1 MNLMNWLN
9 GRVARMGWMDIALL
23 KICVAA
29 FTLMIAKLWPLILTP
44 HWAIFAFIFLLAYA
58 PLKQV
63 QIGKLTESLATRQ
76 TRPEQTRPPQKNPA
90 TRAAGFSV
98 WMQARVDNLNALD
111 VGLLK
116 VSVMIITL
124 LVAKYWPP
132 LLTPDWKIFGGIF
145 LITYVP
151 LMVKLFL
158 RKNGHAG
165 I

>member
-1 MNLMNWLN
+1 MNFMKWLDA
-9 GRVARMGWMDIALL
+9 RVARMGWMDIALL

-29 FTLMIAKLWPLILTP
+29 FTLMLAKLWPIILTP

-63 QIGKLTESLATRQ
+63 QIGKLTESLATKQ
-76 TRPEQTRPPQKNPA
+76 KRPEQTRPPIQQA
-90 TRAAGFSV
+90 TPGAGFSA

-111 VGLLK
+111 IGLLK
-116 VSVMIITL
+116 VSVTVLTL
-124 LVAKYWPP
+124 LLAKYWPP

-151 LMVKLFL
+151 LMVKLFP